1 VRIAGRTEKSKL
13 GDFRRALP
21 LQLTGSQLSQGTG
34 KHMEVG
40 DHMPFVVPDKAC
52 AIAFWRVY
60 FPLPP
65 CPSLH
70 QVCCV
75 PAGSLQPIQQCVTC
89 SSEGIGGTTADPN
102 MLHVCWEMDDQ
113 AVDACSVVAEQ

>member
-1 VRIAGRTEKSKL
+1 
-13 GDFRRALP
+13 
-21 LQLTGSQLSQGTG
+21 
-34 KHMEVG
+34 MEVG
-40 DHMPFVVPDKAC
+40 DHMPFIVPDKAC

-75 PAGSLQPIQQCVTC
+75 LIAANTTVCNMQRRRYGSYADIA
-89 SSEGIGGTTADPN
+89 GGTTADPN